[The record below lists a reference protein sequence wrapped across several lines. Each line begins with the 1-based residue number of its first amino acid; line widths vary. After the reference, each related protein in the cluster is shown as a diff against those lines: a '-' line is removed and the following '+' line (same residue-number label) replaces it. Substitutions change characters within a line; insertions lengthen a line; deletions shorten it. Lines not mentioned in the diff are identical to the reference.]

1 MLLVVRYDQYECV
14 NLQWVFKWGFFIT
27 CKEWQ
32 QISATLAPGVHKK
45 KERSTAIYWIP
56 NCTTL
61 TPCDD
66 VYQCTCMMSDVF
78 VDDGVITGP
87 GSWQEVFCKTKYI
100 QLSPRN
106 VRLATSLSNSWTSS
120 SSSHSRSMF
129 SFVSLLLCFWLFQ
142 GMSCSATAILVSDF
156 WHCLVDLCSSRARR
170 RWCVAPSTL
179 SVVIAVYVQHQNCC
193 LSIRRFWNA
202 MRWSLVL
209 NTSIAYMGSFSICAP
224 AYT

>member
-120 SSSHSRSMF
+120 SSSHSHSMF

-142 GMSCSATAILVSDF
+142 GMSCYCHTSLR
-156 WHCLVDLCSSRARR
+156 LL
-170 RWCVAPSTL
+170 TL
-179 SVVIAVYVQHQNCC
+179 FSG
-193 LSIRRFWNA
+193 F
-202 MRWSLVL
+202 VL
-209 NTSIAYMGSFSICAP
+209 K
-224 AYT
+224 